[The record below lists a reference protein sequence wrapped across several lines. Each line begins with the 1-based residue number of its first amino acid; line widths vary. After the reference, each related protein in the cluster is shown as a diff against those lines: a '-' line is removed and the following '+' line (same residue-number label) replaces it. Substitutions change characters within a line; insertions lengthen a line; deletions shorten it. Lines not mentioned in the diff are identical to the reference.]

1 MKILSISFDDILSAI
16 KDFFNPTLEGYTNF
30 SFSASQQKMLPLII
44 FALFFGVFLA
54 SFYTLY
60 VRSLL
65 GGIVRKLI
73 HQEIFDPARAKTAD
87 ELGYGKNLF
96 ILHALKSPY
105 SLRRVLRSTELDAH
119 LAEEKSAVDFRPDPK
134 NEHFYLPEDDK
145 YKAEMRFG
153 KSATAPHTI
162 LFVLLGI
169 ILCEVVVFAFLPE
182 LVSFFDNVVSI
193 FSVKGNTIH

>member
-1 MKILSISFDDILSAI
+1 MNVLAISFEDILSAI
-16 KDFFNPTLEGYTNF
+16 KDFFSPTLEGYTNF
-30 SFSASQQKMLPLII
+30 SFTVSQQKMLPLIV

-60 VRSLL
+60 IRSLL

-73 HQEIFDPARAKTAD
+73 SEEIFDAARAKTAE
-87 ELGYGKNLF
+87 ELGFGKNPF
-96 ILHALKSPY
+96 VLHALKSPY
-105 SLRRVLRSTELDAH
+105 SLRRVLRSRELDAH
-119 LAEEKSAVDFRPDPK
+119 LAEEKAAVDFRPDPK
-134 NEHFYLPEDDK
+134 NEHFYLPEEDK

-153 KSATAPHTI
+153 RSATAPHTL

-169 ILCEVVVFAFLPE
+169 VICEVVVFAFLPE
-182 LVSFFDNVVSI
+182 LISLFDKVVSI

>member
-1 MKILSISFDDILSAI
+1 MNFLAISFGDILSAI
-16 KDFFNPTLEGYTNF
+16 KDFFSPTLEGYTNF
-30 SFSASQQKMLPLII
+30 SFTATQQKMLPLVI

-54 SFYTLY
+54 SFYALY
-60 VRSLL
+60 IRSIL
-65 GGIVRKLI
+65 GEIVRKLMRE
-73 HQEIFDPARAKTAD
+73 EIFDATHAKTAA
-87 ELGYGKNLF
+87 ELGFGKNPF

-119 LAEEKSAVDFRPDPK
+119 LAEEKAAVDFRPDPK
-134 NEHFYLPEDDK
+134 SEHFYLPEDDK

-153 KSATAPHTI
+153 RSATAPHTL

-169 ILCEVVVFAFLPE
+169 VICEVVVFAFLPE
-182 LVSFFDNVVSI
+182 LVQFFDNVVSI